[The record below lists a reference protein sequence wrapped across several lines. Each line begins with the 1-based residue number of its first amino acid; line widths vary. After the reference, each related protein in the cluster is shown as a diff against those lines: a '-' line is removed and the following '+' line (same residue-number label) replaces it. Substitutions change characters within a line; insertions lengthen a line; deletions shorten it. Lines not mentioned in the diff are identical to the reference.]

1 MCSAP
6 PSRSIQPYFRLIFC
20 ISLVSVVMTG
30 CATQKATVC
39 DLDYCDDIEGI
50 HDFRN
55 RTATI
60 SYPCLDNQTAEAV
73 ASSIEPRNLKRRVD
87 DAHRPISLDQALQM
101 ALSQNKII
109 ETSALGGVGAKA
121 VLQNPQLAT
130 SVYDPAIQASGVLFG
145 RRSVEAALAD
155 FDTNFTSSISYGRT
169 DLSGGSLNGN
179 GNRTNFTSSLQK
191 QFATGG
197 LVSLNHDWTH
207 TNDAITYSGDG
218 STPNYFGRVG
228 LAARQPLLAGSG
240 VAYTRIAGPANPN
253 FGAITGVSQGV
264 VIARI
269 NQDIS
274 LADFQ
279 VAVRN
284 ALLSIENAYW
294 DLYLAYRLYD
304 TSVVAHQSTYQ
315 TWKESQDRLEVGVL
329 KPADELQARD
339 QLYETKASVENS
351 LNILYRAEAE
361 LRRLIGLPMNDG
373 TVLVPSDE
381 PVVAEFS
388 PDWTACINDGLTHRV
403 ELRRQ
408 KWSIKSLQLQLQ
420 AARTLVRPRLDV
432 IGSYDVQGAGDR
444 FIAGGSGGGLTNAL
458 GSLTHDN
465 INTWNLGV
473 ELSMPVGFRFSR
485 TQVSNIELQLAK
497 ANAVLASQEKNV
509 AHDVA
514 TSIQDISANHEASQS
529 NYKRLVAATQRAE
542 LLETER
548 EVGTTTLDLVLR
560 AQRSLALAEGE
571 YYRNIVE
578 YNKSIAALK
587 LSTGRLL
594 DYHNIGLAE
603 GPWCPDANCDALL
616 RAQARTH
623 AVNAPKLCT
632 QPADFA
638 SDGPAG
644 TVNLRSAGIA
654 SEFPIHES
662 LESYVPSSVAD
673 PILNTDIIL
682 PPAESAVDGI

>member
-1 MCSAP
+1 MRAASLLRSNLP
-6 PSRSIQPYFRLIFC
+6 DSRLLLC
-20 ISLVSVVMTG
+20 VGLVTFAMAG
-30 CATQKATVC
+30 CASQKATVC

-50 HDFRN
+50 QDFRN
-55 RTATI
+55 RTAAI
-60 SYPCLDNQTAEAV
+60 SYPCIDNQTAEAV
-73 ASSIEPRNLKRRVD
+73 ATSTEPRNLKRRVD
-87 DAHRPISLDQALQM
+87 DVQREISLSQALQM
-101 ALSQNKII
+101 ALSQNKVI
-109 ETSALGGVGAKA
+109 ETSALGGVGTKT
-121 VLQNPQLAT
+121 VLQNPQVAA
-130 SVYDPAIQASGVLFG
+130 SVYDPAIQASGILFG

-169 DLSGGSLNGN
+169 DLAGGNLNGN

-197 LVSLNHDWTH
+197 LISLNHDWTH
-207 TNDAITYSGDG
+207 TNDAIPYSGDG

-228 LAARQPLLAGSG
+228 VAARQPLLAGSG
-240 VAYTRIAGPANPN
+240 VSYTRIAGPANPN

-274 LADFQ
+274 LADFE

-304 TSVVAHQSTYQ
+304 TAVVAHQSTYQ

-339 QLYETKASVENS
+339 QLYETKAAVENS
-351 LNILYRAEAE
+351 LNSLYRSEAE

-388 PDWTACINDGLTHRV
+388 PDWNACVTDGMVHRV

-420 AARTLVRPRLDV
+420 AAKTLVRPRLDV

-473 ELSMPVGFRFSR
+473 ELSMPLGFRFSR
-485 TQVSNIELQLAK
+485 GQVRNIELQLAK

-509 AHDVA
+509 AHDIA
-514 TSIQDISANHEASQS
+514 TSIQDISASHESS
-529 NYKRLVAATQRAE
+529 KTNYKRLVAATKRAE

-571 YYRNIVE
+571 YYRNIVQ
-578 YNKSIAALK
+578 YNKSIAALN

-594 DYHNIGLAE
+594 DYHNISLAE
-603 GPWCPDANCDALL
+603 GGWCPEANCDALL
-616 RAQARTH
+616 RAHARTH
-623 AVNAPKLCT
+623 AIDAPHLST

-638 SDGPAG
+638 SNGPTG
-644 TVNLRSAGIA
+644 TVNLYGNGPALP
-654 SEFPIHES
+654 FPIHDSSDS
-662 LESYVPSSVAD
+662 LTPSLAD
-673 PILNTDIIL
+673 PVLDTNIIL
-682 PPAESAVDGI
+682 PPPESAVEGI